1 MVHLQRV
8 CVTKHVLVAGPP
20 GAWVNQVARRLH
32 NFGWAVLWPNQDVE
46 MPHVNFYFV
55 HDFQNYESQ
64 RIHEGICENHEVSC
78 LSDQLPLYYPTPFPG
93 PAEFI
98 AKFNSPAVISGTTMA
113 PFLDLWVNIT
123 NIVIDVQ
130 TTEDEDAAMIT
141 RWTKGSF
148 TSDYIKSICNCYR
161 KRYNAHL
168 KLFNKVF
175 TMTNSEVKDNQFENL
190 DKFLTSI

>member
-8 CVTKHVLVAGPP
+8 CVTKHVLVAGTP

-32 NFGWAVLWPNQDVE
+32 NFGWAVLWPNQDIE
-46 MPHVNFYFV
+46 MPHVNFYFE

-64 RIHEGICENHEVSC
+64 RIHEGICENHGVSC
-78 LSDQLPLYYPTPFPG
+78 LSDQIPLYYPAPFPG

-113 PFLDLWVNIT
+113 PFLDLWANIT

-130 TTEDEDAAMIT
+130 ATEAEDAAMIT

-148 TSDYIKSICNCYR
+148 NPDYIKSICNCYR
-161 KRYNAHL
+161 KRYNTHL